1 MRSYFTLLISH
12 TISTEKKILLQNFLL
27 SEKVRFA
34 ILFRKIYYLESAL
47 QYITGGKMGVHIDT
61 TDADFENDIDEKD
74 KLVIVDLWAE
84 WCGPC
89 KMMEPVLTEIAE
101 EFKEN
106 VKLVKLN
113 IDENQ
118 KTAADYNVMNI
129 PTLIL
134 FKEGK
139 EVDRLIG
146 ALPKN
151 QLAKRIGQ
159 YV

>member
-1 MRSYFTLLISH
+1 M
-12 TISTEKKILLQNFLL
+12 
-27 SEKVRFA
+27 A
-34 ILFRKIYYLESAL
+34 
-47 QYITGGKMGVHIDT
+47 VHIDT
-61 TDADFENDIDEKD
+61 TDADFEKDIDEKD

-89 KMMEPVLTEIAE
+89 KMMEPLLTEVAE

-151 QLAKRIGQ
+151 QLAQRIGQ

>member
-1 MRSYFTLLISH
+1 M
-12 TISTEKKILLQNFLL
+12 
-27 SEKVRFA
+27 A
-34 ILFRKIYYLESAL
+34 A
-47 QYITGGKMGVHIDT
+47 HIDT
-61 TDADFENDIDEKD
+61 TDADFEKDIDEKD

-89 KMMEPVLTEIAE
+89 KMMEPILIEIAE
-101 EFKEN
+101 KFKEN

-134 FKEGK
+134 FKDGK